1 MFSKTLTFSDIVL
14 FLTCATHIFLAIF
27 VFFQAKKKLINRVFA
42 LFILSAAGWVL
53 SNTLIDLSTN
63 IVGALIWGRSTAITT
78 SLLAVNLAHFSLIFP
93 QESKYRISAVKII
106 WLAGAVFTFLSFTP
120 LIVAGVDINIYPV
133 RVLHG
138 PLYYFLIIF
147 IVSLIIYSFINFRK
161 SYLQVERLEKVKF
174 NYFLFGLLGSVI
186 TALSFNVV
194 FPVAGITNLVRLG
207 PTSTLLLGLST
218 TYSIIRFRFLDIKVA
233 LRALAVKLISVII
246 LTLIFLGT
254 YYVFR
259 LFIVQMTMQVGVG
272 LIITLAFISAFFYR
286 PLLSFIRNSTDAV
299 LFQRE
304 YSREELLKELGK
316 TVSESIDLTILIEN
330 IKDVLLQ
337 VMHMKFV
344 AFVFFPEERIGLSK
358 FEVESFG
365 PFNKKY
371 AFQSDNFLVSTLNQT
386 SEVLVRDELKRRAE
400 DIESPAKKN
409 METIVTEMDKIGAQV
424 LVPLPASKG
433 LVGMLALGEKGSGD
447 AYTTTDIQTLE
458 TLMYQAGTAI
468 ENARLYNEVKSF
480 SQKLQQEVKVA
491 TTDLVDK
498 NKFLNT
504 LRRLDQIIM
513 NTLDLSSMCQ
523 KIVDTV
529 SWEMGYAGGLI
540 GLLDKKNNLI
550 RTQALSDAP
559 IFQKVKSLLPKD
571 LRDLAISLNDEHHV
585 LVQLLKDGEM
595 KVVPRMAA
603 LFTPAISYDLAEKI
617 QGLTKIKTNL
627 VYALSAKGKELGII
641 IIGLTKDYAE
651 VSERERELIQAFVEQ
666 AGIAV
671 ENATLYSELEQINK
685 ELNQANEHLKELDKM
700 KDEFVSIAS
709 HELRTPMTA
718 IKGYLWMLDS
728 GKHKLKMGRR
738 HAEYLERVK
747 ASTERLINLV
757 NDMLDVSRIEGGRM
771 QLNIKN
777 GVAEHMIS
785 GVLAEIMPKALEK
798 KIDLIFERPKSPL
811 PKVRIDENRIREV
824 LMNLLG
830 NALKFTPENGKI
842 TVSARKQGKM
852 VNISVVDTGKGI
864 ARNDIPKLFQKFGRL
879 EHSFALISETSGTGL
894 GLYITKSLVGL
905 HGGKIWVKSTPGKGS
920 TFTFSLRVVEE

>member
-1 MFSKTLTFSDIVL
+1 MRVTPIDILLILVAIASFPIPFLVL
-14 FLTCATHIFLAIF
+14 FR
-27 VFFQAKKKLINRVFA
+27 NRKNAVNISFA
-42 LFILSAAGWVL
+42 LFALGGSLWAFNIAMFRMSIQLDTAWLWAKVIYFIGNIPAIAFLYFSFIFPKQKSSFSLLTKILTILPIFIFSYFIFFTEGFFIKDIDLTSNGNQVKLGSIYLIWVIWYGIWMGGAVINLIEKYVRESGVTLYQLKFIILSVIPP
-53 SNTLIDLSTN
+53 LIFAFPFNLILPLFGN
-63 IVGALIWGRSTAITT
+63 YRLIWVG
-78 SLLAVNLAHFSLIFP
+78 P
-93 QESKYRISAVKII
+93 ISILVM
-106 WLAGAVFTFLSFTP
+106 
-120 LIVAGVDINIYPV
+120 VA
-133 RVLHG
+133 
-138 PLYYFLIIF
+138 IIF
-147 IVSLIIYSFINFRK
+147 
-161 SYLQVERLEKVKF
+161 
-174 NYFLFGLLGSVI
+174 
-186 TALSFNVV
+186 
-194 FPVAGITNLVRLG
+194 
-207 PTSTLLLGLST
+207 
-218 TYSIIRFRFLDIKVA
+218 YSIIRFRFLDIRLA

-259 LFIVQMTMQVGVG
+259 LFVPQMTIQSGVG
-272 LIITLAFISAFFYR
+272 LIVTLSFISAFFYR

-316 TVSESIDLTILIEN
+316 TVSESIDLGILIEN

-337 VMHMKFV
+337 VMRMKFV
-344 AFVFFPEERIGLSK
+344 TFIFFPEEGLGSSK

-400 DIESPAKKN
+400 DIESEDKKN
-409 METIVTEMDKIGAQV
+409 MERIVTEMDKIDAQV

-447 AYTTTDIQTLE
+447 AYTVTDIQTLE

-468 ENARLYNEVKSF
+468 ENARLYSEVKSF
-480 SQKLQQEVKVA
+480 SQKLQKEVKVA
-491 TTDLVDK
+491 TTDLIDK

-523 KIVDTV
+523 KIVDTI

-540 GLLDKKNNLI
+540 GLIDTKNNLI
-550 RTQALSDAP
+550 RAQAISNAP

-595 KVVPRMAA
+595 KVVPRMASI
-603 LFTPAISYDLAEKI
+603 FTPAISYDLAEKI
-617 QGLTKIKTNL
+617 QELTKIKTNL

-641 IIGLTKDYAE
+641 IMGLTKDYAE
-651 VSERERELIQAFVEQ
+651 VSEREKELIQAFVEQ

-685 ELNQANEHLKELDKM
+685 ELSQANVHLKELDKM

-728 GKHKLKMGRR
+728 GKHRLKMGRR

-771 QLNIKN
+771 QLNIKS

-798 KIDLIFERPKSPL
+798 NIDLNFERPKNPL

-842 TVSARKQGKM
+842 TVAARKQGKM
-852 VNISVVDTGKGI
+852 VNVSVTDTGKGI

-894 GLYITKSLVGL
+894 GLYITKSLVEL